1 MQYYINM
8 KKLIFSLC
16 LFLLF
21 ISCGVDVKPNVTI
34 NNDIN
39 LTIDGENVDG
49 IQGEWI
55 ITSETKNEDGKE
67 VITITVKKNEL

>member
-1 MQYYINM
+1 M

-16 LFLLF
+16 LFSLF
-21 ISCGVDVKPNVTI
+21 ISCGVELKPNVTI

-67 VITITVKKNEL
+67 LIIITVEKNEF

>member
-1 MQYYINM
+1 M

-16 LFLLF
+16 LFSLF
-21 ISCGVDVKPNVTI
+21 ISCGVELKPNVTI

-49 IQGEWI
+49 VEGEWI
-55 ITSETKNEDGKE
+55 ITSETITEDGKE
-67 VITITVKKNEL
+67 VIIITVEKNKL

>member
-8 KKLIFSLC
+8 KTNL
-16 LFLLF
+16 LFVSFLF
-21 ISCGVDVKPNVTI
+21 ISCGVDVKPNVTV

-49 IQGEWI
+49 VQGEWI
-55 ITSETKNEDGKE
+55 ITF
-67 VITITVKKNEL
+67 KK